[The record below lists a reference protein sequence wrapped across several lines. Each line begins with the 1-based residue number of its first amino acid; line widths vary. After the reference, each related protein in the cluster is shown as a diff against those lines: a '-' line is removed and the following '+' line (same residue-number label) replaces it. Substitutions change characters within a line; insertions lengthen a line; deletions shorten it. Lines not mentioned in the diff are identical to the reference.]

1 MSLLSAWLPAALL
14 LGSVLS
20 GTTDV
25 WTIPYAGEVSAV
37 EGGSAVL
44 PCTLR
49 DFTLPFSVSW
59 LKGDLRGYKP
69 VANCTYPS
77 PPRSQCN
84 NMIQEG
90 EGSRIIFAG
99 NLSQGD
105 ASIMVQRLKQA
116 DSSHYQCHI
125 LDSSGILVSADHTHL
140 KVRASDGKDSEVTGT
155 EGASATLPCV
165 FTRPP
170 QSLTAHTVTWMRKN
184 PYRHIVTFRRIR
196 NGSWVVE
203 NGVTRYEL
211 IGDPERGSAWTRIKQ
226 LSVEDSHS
234 YLCLAEFRT
243 RTDLEII
250 SPSSIHLSQ
259 YEAHLRVR
267 PVKQIS
273 AIVLLCIPL
282 EMKIFT
288 LLVMGIILCKIK
300 LRDDP
305 D

>member
-1 MSLLSAWLPAALL
+1 MSLLGAWLPAALL

-20 GTTDV
+20 DSTDI
-25 WTIPYAGEVSAV
+25 WTIPYADEVSAV

-44 PCTLR
+44 PCTVS

-77 PPRSQCN
+77 PFHSQCN

-90 EGSRIIFAG
+90 EGSRITFVG
-99 NLSQGD
+99 NFSQGD

-116 DSSHYQCHI
+116 DSGQYRCHI
-125 LDSSGILVSADHTHL
+125 PDSSRIFKSVVLTHL
-140 KVRASDGKDSEVTGT
+140 MVRASDGKDSEVTGT

-165 FTRPP
+165 FTRSR
-170 QSLTAHTVTWMRKN
+170 QSLTAHTVTWMRKD
-184 PYRHIVTFRRIR
+184 PYRHIVTFRRIQ
-196 NGSWVVE
+196 NGSWAAE

-211 IGDPERGSAWTRIKQ
+211 VGDPELGNSSTRIKQ
-226 LSVEDSHS
+226 LRVEDSHS

-259 YEAHLRVR
+259 YEAHLWVR
-267 PVKQIS
+267 PVKQTF

-288 LLVMGIILCKIK
+288 LLVMGIILCKLK